1 MQMKEN
7 DMLRCQNR
15 NCGCEVRVMKGSS
28 DGSSNPLCCCG
39 TKMKKPYAAPV
50 FLEIASKVLVGQTA
64 EDK

>member
-15 NCGCEVRVMKGSS
+15 NCGCEVRVTKGSS

-39 TKMKKPYAAPV
+39 TKMKKLYAPPV
-50 FLEIASKVLVGQTA
+50 LREITSNVLVGLAA
-64 EDK
+64 EGN